1 MQSVTATTSTTGATI
16 QTGTIV
22 DADSLTSLTLD
33 ATYANITIGAIGGS
47 GSAEA
52 LSAVTLSAANGATVT
67 VGNITADSTDS
78 ASDNAM
84 VITGSTDSTS
94 TINTGAIT
102 NTFGT
107 INMTVTGAGTVDADV
122 GTDIFDAAGITL
134 TTSAGGQYDE
144 LQSSGDITITATNS
158 TALTLM
164 SWTQEQPQ
172 HRQPD
177 GFRRCINGY
186 FFYRGC

>member
-1 MQSVTATTSTTGATI
+1 MITGSDQLQSVTATTSTTGATI

-22 DADSLTSLTLD
+22 DADSLTSLTLN

-52 LSAVTLSAANGATVT
+52 LSAVTLSASNGATVT

-107 INMTVTGAGTVDADV
+107 INMTVTGAG
-122 GTDIFDAAGITL
+122 I
-134 TTSAGGQYDE
+134 
-144 LQSSGDITITATNS
+144 
-158 TALTLM
+158 
-164 SWTQEQPQ
+164 
-172 HRQPD
+172 
-177 GFRRCINGY
+177 C
-186 FFYRGC
+186 